1 MSHLLDNPIYHAL
14 ISGNRHLS
22 LGNESVRYFVREVSP
37 FAGLKIYDEF
47 SFSQLADMLPAKSV
61 MVTVTAE
68 DIRVPDSWKSLQHE
82 VILQMIRRPAQI
94 QEMEAPIVPLGEV
107 DIPQML
113 ALTGITNPG
122 PFLQRTIEFGH
133 YAGIF
138 EGDKLIAMSGRRMH
152 PEPYLEVSAVCT
164 HPEYTGKGYGKALTL
179 YQATRIVSQGKIP
192 FLHVRRQNTKAIKL
206 YENLSFEIRSEM
218 HMNVLQIK

>member
-22 LGNESVRYFVREVSP
+22 LGNDVVGYYKREVSP
-37 FAGLKIYDEF
+37 FAGLKNYDEP
-47 SFSQLADMLPAKSV
+47 SFSRLADMLPAKSV
-61 MVTVTAE
+61 VVTVTAE
-68 DIRVPDSWKSLQHE
+68 DIRVPDFWKTIQHE
-82 VILQMIRRPAQI
+82 VILQMTRLPAQI
-94 QEMEAPIVPLGEV
+94 QVVAAPIIPLGEA

-138 EGDKLIAMSGRRMH
+138 ERDRLIAMSGRRMH
-152 PEPYLEVSAVCT
+152 PDPYLEVSAVCT
-164 HPEYTGKGYGKALTL
+164 HPEFTGKGYGEALTL
-179 YQATRIVSQGKIP
+179 YQASGIVSEGKNP
-192 FLHVRRQNTKAIKL
+192 FLHVRKQNTTAIKL
-206 YENLSFEIRSEM
+206 YEKLSFEIRAEM
-218 HMNVLQIK
+218 HMNVIQKK